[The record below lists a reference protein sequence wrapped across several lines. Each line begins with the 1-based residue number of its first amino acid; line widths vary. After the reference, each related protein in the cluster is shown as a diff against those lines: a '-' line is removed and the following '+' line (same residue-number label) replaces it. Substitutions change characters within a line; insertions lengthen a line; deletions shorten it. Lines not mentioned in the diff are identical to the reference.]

1 MKKKNKKDDKT
12 YKFITKYMD
21 KFDACCF
28 GNRKHWKIFIELSQ
42 QPAEGP
48 DGE

>member
-21 KFDACCF
+21 KFDLLIKQAQKEKAVKKVT
-28 GNRKHWKIFIELSQ
+28 R
-42 QPAEGP
+42 
-48 DGE
+48 